1 MVVVALCCTR
11 QSRGRTDERTDR
23 WTDRRYQVHYLPV
36 SLSYAVDE
44 YTIYFIVCKQM
55 LTAASA
61 LWILA
66 LEHSRKKQTKTIKL
80 GENPHSF
87 LSLIHPTCP
96 VKHLAYWTVI
106 RFSTIRVTSP
116 CSKCTLT
123 FSTRRV
129 STELFWPKVK
139 EKYRASKFSRFQC
152 IFNYSLFKVFKST
165 QVGAVASGPHGH
177 PMSSGRALEV
187 QHLECP
193 SFLLHLHFWKCALL
207 LHVFKMKCNIGM
219 KRGTRSKMMC
229 KIRAHFPPIWAWAA
243 VVRKPSLII
252 VKHFYFFNL
261 TIAEWG
267 LFWPFNDWHFND

>member
-1 MVVVALCCTR
+1 MDGQT
-11 QSRGRTDERTDR
+11 
-23 WTDRRYQVHYLPV
+23 LP
-36 SLSYAVDE
+36 
-44 YTIYFIVCKQM
+44 
-55 LTAASA
+55 SA
-61 LWILA
+61 LPPCFAKLRGWWIYDILHCLQANANGGKCTLNTGVRA
-66 LEHSRKKQTKTIKL
+66 LKKKTNKNNQTWWKSPFILITHSSDMPCKAL
-80 GENPHSF
+80 GLLNSHQIFYYKGYYSF
-87 LSLIHPTCP
+87 
-96 VKHLAYWTVI
+96 
-106 RFSTIRVTSP
+106 
-116 CSKCTLT
+116 SKCTLT